1 MSGARTLQRG
11 LDVLLAIRDAGREL
25 SATDVA
31 RATGLDRAVIARL
44 LPPLVD
50 AGFIVANGTPPRYV
64 VGAAFGV
71 VESDEVPPQPV
82 VEADA
87 SLGVL
92 EGGTWDLIWTG
103 FESGWAEVDMIAE
116 QEEPGRSFT
125 DATIDD
131 AYAALMS
138 LVGGMPLAE
147 IADRV
152 FGGQIPSSFREIMNR
167 VGLDDLGPNYATIIG
182 RMRDI
187 DPVAAFRMFFAE
199 RSERDQDILRD
210 RLAFEPETL
219 EALAVRHEITR
230 ERVRQIV
237 RDARKEFEALLVS
250 RTLIIERTALARAS
264 IGSVV
269 DMRQLRRTLRAAV
282 PMVGHL
288 ALELDEVFFFLL
300 FPEGSFA
307 RYGEKSPWF
316 VDEDTRRRVTDVRT
330 RALTDG
336 VATEAL
342 LEEVPALRAVDELPA
357 FLAAIGLQ
365 ELDGEVVQRNLSLNE
380 RAVRLLRR
388 TGAPMDFDDIVEVL
402 ESGGRV
408 RSLRN
413 ALLADDRIARVD
425 KDIFALAEWGLAAY
439 STVRDLMRQE
449 IEASGGEASVADIKQ
464 RLTARFDIKASS
476 IDTYANSPEFVRVSP
491 GVIRLRAYD
500 EPMEDVERP
509 LHSLRGCVRTGR
521 RWALRVEVTASLLKG
536 YSVLLPS
543 GMARHFGVTQGES
556 VTLSTDLSGEI
567 SVVRRSLQDNIGRL
581 RWVAEELG
589 LVEGDVL
596 FVRLPER
603 EGGRISF
610 SGLARSDLA
619 RANIRRR
626 AGLLL
631 GQDADLTVDLACSAL
646 EMPHGSRPCDIADRL
661 RSRGEDELAA
671 LVGEVLGEGTAHG
684 VDTSDIARMLGLG

>member
-11 LDVLLAIRDAGREL
+11 LEVLLAIRDADREL
-25 SATDVA
+25 SVTDIA
-31 RATGLDRAVIARL
+31 RSTGLDRAVIARL

-50 AGFIVANGTPPRYV
+50 AGFIVADGTPPRYV
-64 VGAAFGV
+64 VGAGLGV
-71 VESDEVPPQPV
+71 VDPGEVPPRPV
-82 VEADA
+82 VEPPA
-87 SLGVL
+87 SLGVV
-92 EGGTWDLIWTG
+92 EDGTWDLTWTG
-103 FESGWAEVDMIAE
+103 FGSGWDEVDMIAE
-116 QEEPGRSFT
+116 QEESGRSFM

-131 AYAALMS
+131 AFAALMS

-152 FGGQIPSSFREIMNR
+152 FGGAIPSSFLEMMGR
-167 VGLDDLGPNYATIIG
+167 VGLEDLGPDYATIIG

-187 DPVAAFRMFFAE
+187 DPVAAFRMFFAG
-199 RSERDQDILRD
+199 RSERDRDILRD
-210 RLAFEPETL
+210 RLTVEPETL
-219 EALAVRHEITR
+219 EALAVRHDISR

-237 RDARKEFEALLVS
+237 RDARKEFEAALVS
-250 RTLIIERTALARAS
+250 HTLIIERTALARSS

-282 PMVGHL
+282 PMVVHL
-288 ALELDEVFFFLL
+288 ALEVDEVFFFLL

-316 VDEDTRRRVTDVRT
+316 VDEDTRRRVTDVRA

-365 ELDGEVVQRNLSLNE
+365 ELDGEVVQRNLSMSE
-380 RAVRLLRR
+380 RTVRLLRR
-388 TGAPMDFDDIVEVL
+388 TGAPINFDDIVEVL
-402 ESGGRV
+402 ESGDRA

-413 ALLADDRIARVD
+413 ALLADGRIVRVD
-425 KDIFALAEWGLAAY
+425 KDTFALAEWELAAY

-464 RLTARFDIKASS
+464 RLTAQFDIKASS
-476 IDTYANSPEFVRVSP
+476 IDTYANSPEFVRVTP
-491 GVIRLRAYD
+491 GVIRLRADD
-500 EPMEDVERP
+500 EPMGDVERP

-536 YSVLLPS
+536 FSVLLPT
-543 GMARHFGVTQGES
+543 GMARHFGVARGES
-556 VTLSTDLSGEI
+556 VTLSTDLSGDI
-567 SVVRRSLQDNIGRL
+567 SIVRRGLQDNIGRL

-603 EGGRISF
+603 GGGRISF
-610 SGLARSDLA
+610 SGLARSDLE

-631 GQDADLTVDLACSAL
+631 GQDADLTVNLASSAL
-646 EMPHGSRPCDIADRL
+646 DMPRGSRPGDIADRL

-671 LVGEVLGEGTAHG
+671 LVGEALGEGTVTD
-684 VDTSDIARMLGLG
+684 VDASDIARMLGLG